1 MIGAYLAAMAALLL
15 TWVLLGRR
23 GPLHH
28 LIPVVAVFGL
38 TLPAGIPYALLSGVS
53 VVLWLLAIAR
63 LGRRR
68 RRETLAEGCQEPLQ
82 AMFEQA
88 TLLGNADHCAVS
100 ALGAC
105 PKELRPV
112 WERAVADWARGASA
126 DEAFA
131 HAGAM
136 HSLGPLERLARAL
149 ALTRHTG
156 TPLSRHLA
164 VLLEDVAEDLRLRR
178 EAQSAVWP
186 FAIATGLLAG
196 GVLVEVIW
204 VGAQGGGPV
213 PVLAAVSGL
222 TAGGAPLLAAWVAK

>member
-1 MIGAYLAAMAALLL
+1 MSAYLAAIVALVL
-15 TWVLLGRR
+15 TWVIGGRHGALHRLL
-23 GPLHH
+23 
-28 LIPVVAVFGL
+28 PVALVFGL
-38 TLPAGIPYALLSGVS
+38 TLSAGVPYALCASVS
-53 VVLWLLAIAR
+53 MGLWLLAIAR

-68 RRETLAEGCQEPLQ
+68 RREMLAEACQEPLQ

-88 TLLGNADHCAVS
+88 TLLGNADHCAVA

-112 WERAVADWARGASA
+112 WELAVADWARGASA

-131 HAGAM
+131 HAGAA

-178 EAQSAVWP
+178 ESQAAVWP

-196 GVLVEVIW
+196 AVLVEVIW
-204 VGAQGGGPV
+204 IGAQGGGPV

-222 TAGGAPLLAAWVAK
+222 TAGGAPLLTAAVAK